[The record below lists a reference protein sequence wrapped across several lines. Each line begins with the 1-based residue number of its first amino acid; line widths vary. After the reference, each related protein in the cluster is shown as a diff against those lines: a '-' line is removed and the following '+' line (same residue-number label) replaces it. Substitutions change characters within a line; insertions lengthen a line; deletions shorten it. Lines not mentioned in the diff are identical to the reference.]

1 MFEWNE
7 QKAARNAREHKGVTF
22 GEAETVFDDPYV
34 YLEDDVEHSYQ
45 EDRFVALGVSE
56 KLRILFVCFT
66 YRGENIRLISARK
79 ATPRERKHYDR
90 NKTD

>member
-22 GEAETVFDDPYV
+22 EEAATIFNDPAV
-34 YLEDDVEHSYQ
+34 YLEDDAGHSDE

-56 KLRILFVCFT
+56 KLRVLFVCFT
-66 YRGENIRLISARK
+66 YRGANIRLISARK
-79 ATPRERKHYDR
+79 ATPRERKHYER
-90 NKTD
+90 SKTN

>member
-22 GEAETVFDDPYV
+22 EEAATIFNDPDV
-34 YLEDDVEHSYQ
+34 YIEDDAGHSDE

-56 KLRILFVCFT
+56 KLRMLFCLFHLSRRKHQAHFRAQGYT
-66 YRGENIRLISARK
+66 ARK
-79 ATPRERKHYDR
+79 ETL
-90 NKTD
+90 

>member
-1 MFEWNE
+1 MISYVRVERAE
-7 QKAARNAREHKGVTF
+7 SGAHKGVTF
-22 GEAETVFDDPYV
+22 EEAATIFNDPDV
-34 YLEDDVEHSYQ
+34 YIEDDAGHSDE

-56 KLRILFVCFT
+56 KLRVLFVCFT

-79 ATPRERKHYDR
+79 ATPRERKHYER

>member
-22 GEAETVFDDPYV
+22 EEAATIFNDPDV
-34 YLEDDVEHSYQ
+34 Y
-45 EDRFVALGVSE
+45 
-56 KLRILFVCFT
+56 
-66 YRGENIRLISARK
+66 ISARK
-79 ATPRERKHYDR
+79 ATPRERKHYER

>member
-7 QKAARNAREHKGVTF
+7 QKATRNVREHKGVTF
-22 GEAETVFDDPYV
+22 EEAATIFDDPDV
-34 YLEDDVEHSYQ
+34 YIEDDAGHSDE

-56 KLRILFVCFT
+56 KLRVLFVCFT

-79 ATPRERKHYDR
+79 ATPRERKHYER